1 MTYFL
6 WYGPTIW
13 FTKDSTTGPHRLK
26 KVWPKIFQQVTKVQ
40 HFQKKV
46 EHFQM
51 TVKNSQTKTK
61 SIDKPGIPEVS
72 HYIVVVIHKPS

>member
-1 MTYFL
+1 MTYFFL
-6 WYGPTIW
+6 DTGER
-13 FTKDSTTGPHRLK
+13 FSSLTKDSTTGSRPTK

-51 TVKNSQTKTK
+51 TVKNSQNK
-61 SIDKPGIPEVS
+61 SK
-72 HYIVVVIHKPS
+72 IH